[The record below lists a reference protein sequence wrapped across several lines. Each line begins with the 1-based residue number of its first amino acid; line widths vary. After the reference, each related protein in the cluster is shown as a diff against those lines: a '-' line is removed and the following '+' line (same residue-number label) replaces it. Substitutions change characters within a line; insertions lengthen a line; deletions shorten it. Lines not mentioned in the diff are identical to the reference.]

1 MKKLFY
7 SLATLSL
14 ILASNATTLK
24 AENFD
29 TALKHEVRMNVGVLP
44 LVHVHYWGDAD
55 YIPYPGVEDWYNNLY
70 QGDRVYMPSLAVD
83 YNFRPF
89 NWLSVGATVAYTMN
103 YRNSYSIYDQTLA
116 YRYSEHYV
124 TIMPRA
130 TFNWF
135 RRDMVRLYSSF
146 ALGVVFEVDR
156 TRAFEDNSYHS
167 GDIHYGRSGSW
178 KSTENYIGVDVVA
191 LGLSVGKTWFG
202 FAEVGA
208 GTNGVFKIGAGYR
221 FGK

>member
-14 ILASNATTLK
+14 TLTSNVTTLK

-29 TALKHEVRMNVGVLP
+29 TALKHEVRMNIGILP
-44 LVHVHYWGDAD
+44 LVHVRYWGDAD
-55 YIPYPGVEDWYNNLY
+55 YIPYPGIEDWYNNLY

-103 YRNSYSIYDQTLA
+103 YQNSYSIYDQTLA

-135 RRDMVRLYSSF
+135 
-146 ALGVVFEVDR
+146 
-156 TRAFEDNSYHS
+156 
-167 GDIHYGRSGSW
+167 
-178 KSTENYIGVDVVA
+178 
-191 LGLSVGKTWFG
+191 
-202 FAEVGA
+202 
-208 GTNGVFKIGAGYR
+208 
-221 FGK
+221 